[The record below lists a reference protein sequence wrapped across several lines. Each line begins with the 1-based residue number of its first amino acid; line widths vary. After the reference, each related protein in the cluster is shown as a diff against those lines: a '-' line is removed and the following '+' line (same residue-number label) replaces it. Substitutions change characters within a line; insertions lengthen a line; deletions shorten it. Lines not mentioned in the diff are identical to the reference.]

1 MRTLLKQY
9 FGFDD
14 FRPMQEKVINHVMAG
29 RDTCVV
35 MPTGSGKSLCYQLPA
50 LALDGVTLVI
60 SPLIALMKDQ
70 VDGLN
75 KRGINAAYINSSVP
89 NARIEELLEESGR
102 GKWKL
107 LYITPE
113 RLAMPAFRAR
123 LQELPI
129 RLIAVDEAHCISEW
143 GHNFRPEYRQLADA
157 RSRFPKVPWIA
168 LTATANRQVQ
178 ADIIRQLKLT
188 DSTLFISSFQREN
201 LTYLVRPKR
210 QWLVTALEALESLE
224 TGSAIIYCSS
234 RKETERVADKLK
246 QKKLN
251 ALPYHAG
258 LSEHQRRQTQ
268 ERFIQGRCP
277 IIVATIAFGMGIDKP
292 NVRLVI
298 HADLPRSVEGYYQ
311 ETGRAGRDG
320 LPSTCLF
327 FYSGG
332 DRWKREYFIQQMED
346 EQEQARARKQ
356 LMYMLQFA
364 ETAECRCKFLVE
376 YFGETWEQKTCK
388 NCDVCLA
395 KLPQAAVIAPNKKVV
410 EEYDPHLFEELRA
423 LRRRLSESQRV
434 PAFMIFAD
442 RSLKDMALH
451 SPQDL
456 PSFREMHGVG
466 PEKERLF
473 GKLFLEAICAY
484 TNKTGRTGALLSRSA

>member
-14 FRPMQEKVINHVMAG
+14 FRPMQEKIIKHVMAG

-75 KRGINAAYINSSVP
+75 KRGIHAAYINSSVP
-89 NARIEELLEESGR
+89 TDRIDELLEESKR
-102 GKWKL
+102 GTWKL
-107 LYITPE
+107 LYLTPE
-113 RLAMPAFRAR
+113 RLAMPAFRIR

-143 GHNFRPEYRQLADA
+143 GHNFRPDYRLLADA
-157 RSRFPKVPWIA
+157 RRLFPNVPWIA

-201 LTYLVRPKR
+201 LTYLVRPKK
-210 QWLVTALEALESLE
+210 QWLATALEALESLDA
-224 TGSAIIYCSS
+224 GSAIIYCSS

-292 NVRLVI
+292 NVRFVI

-346 EQEQARARKQ
+346 EQEQARARTQ
-356 LMYMLQFA
+356 LTHMLQFA

-376 YFGETWEQKTCK
+376 YFGEAWEQKVCK
-388 NCDVCLA
+388 NCDICLA
-395 KLPQAAVIAPNKKVV
+395 KQSRVTVIPSNKKIVR
-410 EEYDPHLFEELRA
+410 EYDPHLFEELRA
-423 LRRRLSESQRV
+423 LRRRLSERQRV

-451 SPQDL
+451 LPQDM
-456 PSFREMHGVG
+456 PSFRAMHGVG

-484 TNKTGRTGALLSRSA
+484 RSKTGQTGALLSRPT